1 VNLPKR
7 LLIYVVSFVT
17 LNIFAFGLSSIIGWV
32 FDLSGIIG
40 DTQTQNIAPFIA
52 AIIVCFPIWIFLWRF
67 SKKNIKSFPEE
78 EYSTLRNLY
87 LNLVNGLSLIFI
99 SLSTFGF
106 IDSILKFDSPLSS
119 LPNLIVWIPILF
131 IHLKSAQLEWESGRK
146 RIHEFYL
153 NLTFIISIIIIFISS
168 ANIISNIID
177 SLLII
182 TIADDLITGGTS
194 GFSIESGN
202 IAAFMTSFILWYYS
216 WFLRIK
222 KVDLNFRTVDISI
235 ITISQVFIFLVSIFA
250 IITQFILLI
259 FDIGG
264 DTKESAYKK
273 IEFLPQL
280 IGISAVSIIIWAYYS
295 SGFLKTKI
303 KKLYDIK
310 SNSIKWVYRYSFKAI
325 SVIFLFLSSVTFF
338 TFILGIPVTLSEQN
352 LIPSKTDWEFQY
364 LSASISSLIIG
375 ILSFIYINLKIS
387 NDRDEYEH
395 GVQRS
400 YIYIVGIIF
409 SFMLIGS
416 LITILTIFIRDFI
429 SWSFGISSLETMRLP
444 LSFVFNSG
452 LILIIYRNDIKNRLK
467 NNEDFVINKNKLKVY
482 SLNNL
487 EEYKGLL
494 SEKFD
499 IESWGKY
506 KEFSKFKLNKKGLED
521 LIIKINLLENKEYV
535 IFESEDNNIYLY
547 Y

>member
-1 VNLPKR
+1 MNLPKR

-168 ANIISNIID
+168 SNIISNIID

>member
-1 VNLPKR
+1 MNLPKR

-429 SWSFGISSLETMRLP
+429 SWSFGMSSLETMRLP

>member
-17 LNIFAFGLSSIIGWV
+17 LNIFAFGLSSIIGWF

-177 SLLII
+177 SLFII

>member
-1 VNLPKR
+1 MNLPKR

-17 LNIFAFGLSSIIGWV
+17 LNVFAFGVSSLISWI

-40 DTQTQNIAPFIA
+40 DAQTQNIAPFIA

-87 LNLVNGLSLIFI
+87 LNLVNGLSLIII
-99 SLSTFGF
+99 STSTFGF
-106 IDSILKFDSPLSS
+106 FNSILKFDSPLSS
-119 LPNLIVWIPILF
+119 LPNLIVWVPILL
-131 IHLKSAQLEWESGRK
+131 IHLKPAQLEWESGRK
-146 RIHEFYL
+146 KVHEFYL
-153 NLTFIISIIIIFISS
+153 NLTFIFSIIILFISS
-168 ANIISNIID
+168 TNIISNISD
-177 SLLII
+177 SILII
-182 TIADDLITGGTS
+182 TTADDLITRNTS

-202 IAAFMTSFILWYYS
+202 LAAFMTSFILWYYS

-222 KVDLNFRTVDISI
+222 KVDLNFRTIDISI
-235 ITISQVFIFLVSIFA
+235 ITISQIFVFLVSIFV
-250 IITQFILLI
+250 IIAQFILLI

-264 DTKESAYKK
+264 DTKESVYKK

-280 IGISAVSIIIWAYYS
+280 IGFSLVSIIIWAYYS
-295 SGFLKTKI
+295 SGFLKTRI
-303 KKLYDIK
+303 RKLYDIK
-310 SNSIKWVYRYSFKAI
+310 SNSIKWIYRYSFKAI
-325 SVIFLFLSSVTFF
+325 SVIFLFLSSVTFL
-338 TFILGIPVTLSEQN
+338 TFILGVPVTLSEEN
-352 LIPSKTDWEFQY
+352 LIPSQKDWEFQY

-387 NDRDEYEH
+387 NNRDEYEH

-400 YIYIVGIIF
+400 YVYIVGIIF

-416 LITILTIFIRDFI
+416 LITILTILIRDFI
-429 SWSFGISSLETMRLP
+429 SWSFGVSSFETIRLP

-452 LILIIYRNDIKNRLK
+452 LILVIYRNDIRNRLK
-467 NNEDFVINKNKLKVY
+467 NNEDLVINKNKLKVY
-482 SLNNL
+482 SLDNL
-487 EEYKGLL
+487 EKHKSLL
-494 SEKFD
+494 SEKFE

-506 KEFSKFKLNKKGLED
+506 KEFSKFKLNKKGLEN
-521 LIIKINLLENKEYV
+521 LIIKINSLEEKDYI
-535 IFESEDNNIYLY
+535 IFESDDNNLILY

>member
-1 VNLPKR
+1 MNLPKR

>member
-17 LNIFAFGLSSIIGWV
+17 LNIFAFGLSSIIGWF

-177 SLLII
+177 SLFII

-506 KEFSKFKLNKKGLED
+506 KEFSKFKLNKKGLEG

>member
-1 VNLPKR
+1 MNLPKR

-17 LNIFAFGLSSIIGWV
+17 LNIFAFGLSSIIGWF

-177 SLLII
+177 SLFII

>member
-1 VNLPKR
+1 MNLPKR

-17 LNIFAFGLSSIIGWV
+17 LNIFAFGLSSIIGWF

-168 ANIISNIID
+168 ANIISNIFD

>member
-1 VNLPKR
+1 MNLPKR

-17 LNIFAFGLSSIIGWV
+17 LNIFAFGASSLISWI

-40 DTQTQNIAPFIA
+40 DAQTQNIAPFIA

-87 LNLVNGLSLIFI
+87 LNLVNGLSLIII
-99 SLSTFGF
+99 STSTFGF
-106 IDSILKFDSPLSS
+106 FNSILKFDSPLSS
-119 LPNLIVWIPILF
+119 LPNLIVWVPILLM
-131 IHLKSAQLEWESGRK
+131 HLKPAQLEWESGRK
-146 RIHEFYL
+146 KVHEFYL
-153 NLTFIISIIIIFISS
+153 NLTFIVSIIILFISS
-168 ANIISNIID
+168 ANIISNIFD
-177 SLLII
+177 SFLLI
-182 TIADDLITGGTS
+182 TIADDLILRSTS
-194 GFSIESGN
+194 GVSVESGN
-202 IAAFMTSFILWYYS
+202 LAAFMTSFILWYYS

-222 KVDLNFRTVDISI
+222 KVDLNFRTIDISI
-235 ITISQVFIFLVSIFA
+235 ITISQIFVFLVSIFL
-250 IITQFILLI
+250 IIAQFILLI
-259 FDIGG
+259 FDMGG
-264 DTKESAYKK
+264 DTKESIYKK

-280 IGISAVSIIIWAYYS
+280 IGSSLVSIIIWAYYS
-295 SGFLKTKI
+295 SGFLKTRI
-303 KKLYDIK
+303 RKLYDIK

-325 SVIFLFLSSVTFF
+325 SVIFLFLSSVTFLI
-338 TFILGIPVTLSEQN
+338 FILGVPVTLSEEN
-352 LIPSKTDWEFQY
+352 LIPSQKDWEFQY

-400 YIYIVGIIF
+400 YVYIVGIIF

-416 LITILTIFIRDFI
+416 LITILTILIRDFI
-429 SWSFGISSLETMRLP
+429 SWSFGVSSFEAIRLP

-452 LILIIYRNDIKNRLK
+452 LILVIYRNDIKNRLK
-467 NNEDFVINKNKLKVY
+467 NNEDLVINKNKLKVY
-482 SLNNL
+482 SLDNL
-487 EEYKGLL
+487 EKHKSLL
-494 SEKFD
+494 SEKFE

-506 KEFSKFKLNKKGLED
+506 KEFSKFKLNKKGLEN
-521 LIIKINLLENKEYV
+521 LIIKINSLEEKDYI
-535 IFESEDNNIYLY
+535 IFESDENNLILY

>member
-1 VNLPKR
+1 M
-7 LLIYVVSFVT
+7 ST
-17 LNIFAFGLSSIIGWV
+17 IF
-32 FDLSGIIG
+32 
-40 DTQTQNIAPFIA
+40 
-52 AIIVCFPIWIFLWRF
+52 
-67 SKKNIKSFPEE
+67 
-78 EYSTLRNLY
+78 
-87 LNLVNGLSLIFI
+87 
-99 SLSTFGF
+99 
-106 IDSILKFDSPLSS
+106 LSS
-119 LPNLIVWIPILF
+119 LIESVPNKLF
-131 IHLKSAQLEWESGRK
+131 LFALPTNYLFLN
-146 RIHEFYL
+146 FYL

>member
-1 VNLPKR
+1 MNLPKR

-17 LNIFAFGLSSIIGWV
+17 LNIFAFGLSSIIGWF

-177 SLLII
+177 SLFII

-452 LILIIYRNDIKNRLK
+452 LILLIYRNDIKNRLK